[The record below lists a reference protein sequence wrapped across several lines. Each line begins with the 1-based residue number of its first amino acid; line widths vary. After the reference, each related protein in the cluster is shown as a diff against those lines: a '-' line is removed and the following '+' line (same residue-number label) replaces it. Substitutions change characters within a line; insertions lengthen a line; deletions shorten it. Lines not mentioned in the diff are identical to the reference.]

1 MRLEVLGPLR
11 IDGEVGC
18 CSAWSG
24 CLRIP
29 RSAATGSLVVELD
42 GACRWDPFGDLDDD
56 GCEANPDL
64 PAPLWNWRFAWAPDG
79 SRVVAVRLAGL
90 DRGSWCGMPTPAD
103 CCTTTRPAWR
113 TTRCSTTT
121 APSCWSPAGTAWWSW
136 RPTTGRSSRAS
147 RSICRSR
154 AARRCRSS
162 DAPPTAVAARRQ
174 GGQPGGTPA
183 LVRRREPRARPHHR
197 RRAPA
202 RGLPVPGG
210 GRPPPPP
217 AAVEAT
223 GQGPAPPSA
232 WTAGG
237 GSPDRAAA
245 RVASRSA
252 ATASSSLPSVR
263 SSTARCA

>member
-1 MRLEVLGPLR
+1 VSR
-11 IDGEVGC
+11 C

-56 GCEANPDL
+56 GCEAYPDL

-162 DAPPTAVAARRQ
+162 DAPPTAVAARRRE
-174 GGQPGGTPA
+174 GQPGGAPCAGSTP
-183 LVRRREPRARPHHR
+183 RTSSSSTPS
-197 RRAPA
+197 PA
-202 RGLPVPGG
+202 RS
-210 GRPPPPP
+210 RPRPSRPWRRTNPAAP
-217 AAVEAT
+217 AAVEVT